1 MPMSCLDCWKQCD
14 NLLKDNFV
22 ETTMFDT
29 KTESTKKQP
38 DTQVTAPLLWNMVLL
53 QVLDAFQQE

>member
-1 MPMSCLDCWKQCD
+1 MLGFAGSSVTTF
-14 NLLKDNFV
+14 LKDNFV
-22 ETTMFDT
+22 ETTMFGT
-29 KTESTKKQP
+29 KTESTKKHIQP